1 MTPVYFVGAGPGDPD
16 LITVKGRRL
25 LERADLLIYAG
36 SLVNPVLVALS
47 PAAERLDSHGM
58 SLAALVD
65 AMERGVRGGK
75 LVVRLHSGDPSLFGA
90 IVEQIDALAARG
102 VPVEVVPGVSS
113 LFAAAAALKT
123 QLTLAGVSE
132 TLIVTRPRGAT
143 LAVDAI
149 PALSRHGATMVIF
162 LGTEKLEEILARV
175 EYPPETPAAVV
186 YHASW
191 PDERVVV
198 GTVADV
204 AAKARAAGI
213 EKTALLLIGGIVE
226 ATRSDYRRSVLY
238 S

>member
-1 MTPVYFVGAGPGDPD
+1 
-16 LITVKGRRL
+16 
-25 LERADLLIYAG
+25 
-36 SLVNPVLVALS
+36 
-47 PAAERLDSHGM
+47 
-58 SLAALVD
+58 
-65 AMERGVRGGK
+65 
-75 LVVRLHSGDPSLFGA
+75 
-90 IVEQIDALAARG
+90 
-102 VPVEVVPGVSS
+102 
-113 LFAAAAALKT
+113 
-123 QLTLAGVSE
+123 
-132 TLIVTRPRGAT
+132 
-143 LAVDAI
+143 DAI